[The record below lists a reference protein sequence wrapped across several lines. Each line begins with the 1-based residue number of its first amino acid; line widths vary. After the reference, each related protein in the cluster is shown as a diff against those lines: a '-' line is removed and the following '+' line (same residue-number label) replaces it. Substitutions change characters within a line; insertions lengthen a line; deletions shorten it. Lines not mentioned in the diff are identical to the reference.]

1 MAETIPGL
9 TAQGGE
15 RSAILEH
22 QERRLQEQLAKIR
35 HKIMVMSGKGGVGK
49 SSVAVN
55 LAIGLSLQDFM
66 VGLLDVDLH
75 GPNVPKMLGLRR
87 GRLQRRP
94 DGRIGAIVYSPNLKF
109 LSIEPLLPQEDA
121 AVIWRGP
128 LKISAIRQ
136 FIADID
142 WGKLDY
148 LIIDAPPGTGDEPL
162 TVAKTIPDAYAL
174 LVTTPQEVSLIDVRK
189 SYNFCRKVKMRILG
203 LVENMSGFICPHC
216 GKEVDLFKRGGG
228 ERLAEELG
236 IKFLGRIPVDP
247 RIVAAGDAGKPVI
260 AAYPES
266 KTAEAFEELVRNV
279 VAATEE
285 FFRDVEEGRY
295 MRLAVPV
302 EGPVVAESLEGADL
316 FALYD
321 VEKGQV
327 KVKDV
332 AKKPEDSP
340 LDLWLKE
347 QVVTHLI
354 VPQIPEELKQKLT
367 NIGVRLVE
375 GVAPKTKADL
385 AVQDYLAGIIK

>member
-9 TAQGGE
+9 TQKEGGPG
-15 RSAILEH
+15 SAVLEH

-148 LIIDAPPGTGDEPL
+148 LVIDAPPGTGDEPL

-236 IKFLGRIPVDP
+236 IRFLGRIPVDP
-247 RIVAAGDAGKPVI
+247 RVVAAGDAGKPMI

-285 FFRDVEEGRY
+285 LYRDVEEGRY
-295 MRLAVPV
+295 MRVAIPV
-302 EGPVVAESLEGADL
+302 EGPVVTELEKSDL

-321 VEKGQV
+321 IERGQV

-332 AKKPEDSP
+332 AKKPEDAS

-354 VPQIPEELKQKLT
+354 APKIPEDLKGKLT
-367 NIGVRLVE
+367 GVGVRLVE
-375 GVAPKTKADL
+375 GVSPRIKADL
-385 AVQDYLAGIIK
+385 AIQDYLSGILK

>member
-15 RSAILEH
+15 RSAVLEH